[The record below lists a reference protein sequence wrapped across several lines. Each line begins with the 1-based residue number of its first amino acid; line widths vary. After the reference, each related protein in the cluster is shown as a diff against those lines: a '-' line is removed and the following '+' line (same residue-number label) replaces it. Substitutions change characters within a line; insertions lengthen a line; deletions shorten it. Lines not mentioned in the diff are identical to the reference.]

1 MAQDDRPT
9 AKQQRYLRSLAD
21 KTGTT
26 FTPPRTRAEA
36 ADEIDRLK
44 RLRPSARYERS
55 EDRSALA
62 RAPRGGSAAVR
73 KSETDGYGSSARWAG
88 RGDS

>member
-1 MAQDDRPT
+1 MAQDDHPT
-9 AKQQRYLRSLAD
+9 AKQQRYLRSLAE

-44 RLRPSARYERS
+44 RLRASARYERS
-55 EDRSALA
+55 EDRSAVA

-73 KSETDGYGSSARWAG
+73 RDEVHGYGSNCRWS
-88 RGDS
+88 R